1 MFWGFYYKMKGY
13 KMITQLDISEKIKN
27 LETELKE
34 INESIVYYDDLL
46 EDGADNDNYSSHYFL
61 QKAETTKRI
70 IAAEL
75 RLLKELKGE

>member
-13 KMITQLDISEKIKN
+13 KMITQLVISEKIKN

>member
-1 MFWGFYYKMKGY
+1 
-13 KMITQLDISEKIKN
+13 MIIQLVISEKIKN
-27 LETELKE
+27 LEIELKE
-34 INESIVYYDDLL
+34 LNERISYFDNLL